1 MIFKDYY
8 KILGLESNKV
18 STNDIKVAYREQAK
32 KYHPDVNIGNRNTE
46 ERFKDI
52 NEAYNILSNPATRK
66 RYDRNWNARIGR
78 KKAKKSN
85 NQKSKLSTVDFIKQ
99 LFGISIENK
108 QKKKDTKEQ
117 KIPSQGENVETSI
130 EISVIEGF
138 FGLDKEISLRTIDG
152 KMKKFDVKIP
162 AGIRDGEKIRLIG
175 QGRPGKNGGKNGDL
189 LIRININ
196 DNQGYKLVGSDIY
209 TNVNIAPWEAVL
221 GTKIFVNAIDETINV
236 YIPKGSNLGDSIK
249 IENKGYRDVKT
260 GGRGSFIINIHIAM
274 PKNISKEEEK
284 LYKQLKKLAKKG

>member
-85 NQKSKLSTVDFIKQ
+85 NQKSKLSAVDFIKQ

-138 FGLDKEISLRTIDG
+138 FGLNKEISLRTIDG

-260 GGRGSFIINIHIAM
+260 GGRGSFIINIYIAM